1 MRSFITRLTA
11 ALCVI
16 SLLILPAAGLKAQ
29 ALTPD
34 FESSLAS
41 ESILLRE
48 VASGHTLYEK
58 QPALKQCPA
67 SLVKIMTGILA
78 LEYCPDLDVM
88 VTVNYSALEGDVY
101 KRQV

>member
-48 VASGHTLYEK
+48 VASGHTL
-58 QPALKQCPA
+58 
-67 SLVKIMTGILA
+67 
-78 LEYCPDLDVM
+78 
-88 VTVNYSALEGDVY
+88 
-101 KRQV
+101 